1 MPIQDPTWTFFIVLS
16 VVLFAPMLMHR
27 LRIPSIVGMIIA
39 GVLIGKYGF
48 NILERDDSFK
58 LFGKVGVYYIMFL
71 ASLEMNMQ
79 DVKSIQKQYLTLGL
93 LSFLF
98 PVLLGFT
105 ANYYIM
111 GYGIMA
117 AVLMAAMY
125 ASHTLISYPI
135 VMRYGIARRKSV
147 SIATGG
153 TIVAD
158 VLTLLVLAGVTG
170 MLDEDASNLH
180 MLYLALK
187 VMVVGATILFIFP
200 RVGQWVFR
208 RYDEVVVQ
216 YIFVL
221 SMVFLGAGL
230 MEIAGIE
237 GILGA
242 FLVGIALNRLIPPSS
257 PLMSHIEFIGN
268 SIFIPYFLIGVGMM
282 INIQT
287 FMDYRQTLPLA
298 AIMIIVAT
306 MGKWLAAFV
315 TQKAFHLSRNDRK
328 LMFGLTSS
336 RAAATLA
343 VVLAGYE
350 LKVVD
355 DTVLNATMLLILFTC
370 IISSFATEHTARDIA
385 LNEKDTIEEV
395 VDKDQILVALSN
407 PETVQPLMNAALMLR
422 SKRDGTQISAVAV
435 VLENDSARRTQ
446 TAKQLEQAKKI
457 AAAANVGINTYN
469 RWAVNITTGIYHTM
483 MEIGASE
490 LLIGL
495 HQKTR
500 LSDSFF
506 GKFTSDILASVQQQV
521 VVFRPIV
528 PLNTMRR
535 IHLLVPKRAE
545 FERGFQHWLN
555 RVAGLAEQLSCT
567 VEAYATP
574 PTIKAMEDYCAKHK
588 LRIVLETHDYNTWN
602 DLSPIVHRTR
612 PDHLFIVVMART
624 ATLSYHKYMERI
636 PDQVE
641 RYFSTRDLMIIFPDQ
656 ISGSTTAST
665 IRSGVPVNVR

>member
-16 VVLFAPMLMHR
+16 VILFAPMLMHR

-170 MLDEDASNLH
+170 MLNEDASNLH

-395 VDKDQILVALSN
+395 GDKDQILVALSN

>member
-16 VVLFAPMLMHR
+16 VILFAPMLMHR

-170 MLDEDASNLH
+170 MLNEDASNLH

-395 VDKDQILVALSN
+395 GDKDQILVALSN

-435 VLENDSARRTQ
+435 VLENDSVRRTQ

-574 PTIKAMEDYCAKHK
+574 PTIKAMEDYCAKNK

>member
-16 VVLFAPMLMHR
+16 VILFAPMLMHR

-306 MGKWLAAFV
+306 MGKWLAAFA

-395 VDKDQILVALSN
+395 GDKDQILVALSN

-567 VEAYATP
+567 VEVYATP
-574 PTIKAMEDYCAKHK
+574 PTIKAMEDYCAKNK

>member
-16 VVLFAPMLMHR
+16 VILFAPMLMHR

-395 VDKDQILVALSN
+395 GDKDQILVALSN

-483 MEIGASE
+483 MEIGSSE

-567 VEAYATP
+567 VEVYATP
-574 PTIKAMEDYCAKHK
+574 PTIKAMEDYCAKNK

-612 PDHLFIVVMART
+612 PDHLFIVVMARF
-624 ATLSYHKYMERI
+624 ASLSYHKYMERI

>member
-16 VVLFAPMLMHR
+16 VILFAPMLMHR

-395 VDKDQILVALSN
+395 GDKDQILVALSN

>member
-16 VVLFAPMLMHR
+16 VILFAPMLMHR

-395 VDKDQILVALSN
+395 GDKDQILVALSN

-574 PTIKAMEDYCAKHK
+574 PTIKAMEDYCAKNK

>member
-16 VVLFAPMLMHR
+16 VILFAPMLMHR

-79 DVKSIQKQYLTLGL
+79 DVKFIQKQYLTLGL

-170 MLDEDASNLH
+170 MLEEDTSNLH

-395 VDKDQILVALSN
+395 GDKDQILVALSN

-588 LRIVLETHDYNTWN
+588 LRIVLETHDFNTWN

>member
-16 VVLFAPMLMHR
+16 VILFAPMLMHR

-306 MGKWLAAFV
+306 MGKWLAAFA

-395 VDKDQILVALSN
+395 GDKDQILVALSN

-574 PTIKAMEDYCAKHK
+574 PTIKAMEDYCAKNK

>member
-16 VVLFAPMLMHR
+16 VILFAPMLMHR

-395 VDKDQILVALSN
+395 GDKDQILVALSN

-567 VEAYATP
+567 VEVYATP
-574 PTIKAMEDYCAKHK
+574 PTIKAMEDYCAKNK

>member
-395 VDKDQILVALSN
+395 GDKDQILVALSN

>member
-1 MPIQDPTWTFFIVLS
+1 
-16 VVLFAPMLMHR
+16 
-27 LRIPSIVGMIIA
+27 
-39 GVLIGKYGF
+39 
-48 NILERDDSFK
+48 
-58 LFGKVGVYYIMFL
+58 
-71 ASLEMNMQ
+71 
-79 DVKSIQKQYLTLGL
+79 
-93 LSFLF
+93 
-98 PVLLGFT
+98 
-105 ANYYIM
+105 
-111 GYGIMA
+111 
-117 AVLMAAMY
+117 
-125 ASHTLISYPI
+125 
-135 VMRYGIARRKSV
+135 
-147 SIATGG
+147 
-153 TIVAD
+153 
-158 VLTLLVLAGVTG
+158 
-170 MLDEDASNLH
+170 
-180 MLYLALK
+180 
-187 VMVVGATILFIFP
+187 
-200 RVGQWVFR
+200 
-208 RYDEVVVQ
+208 
-216 YIFVL
+216 
-221 SMVFLGAGL
+221 

-306 MGKWLAAFV
+306 MGKWLAAFA

-395 VDKDQILVALSN
+395 GDKDQILVALSN

-483 MEIGASE
+483 MEIGAGE

-574 PTIKAMEDYCAKHK
+574 PTIKAMEDYCAKNK

>member
-1 MPIQDPTWTFFIVLS
+1 
-16 VVLFAPMLMHR
+16 MLMHR

-395 VDKDQILVALSN
+395 DDKDQILVALSN

>member
-1 MPIQDPTWTFFIVLS
+1 
-16 VVLFAPMLMHR
+16 MLMHR

-170 MLDEDASNLH
+170 MLNEDASNLH

-395 VDKDQILVALSN
+395 GDKDQILVALSN

-435 VLENDSARRTQ
+435 VLENDSVRRTQ

-574 PTIKAMEDYCAKHK
+574 PTIKAMEDYCAKNK

>member
-16 VVLFAPMLMHR
+16 VILFAPMLMHR

-268 SIFIPYFLIGVGMM
+268 SIFIPYFLIGVGMI

-306 MGKWLAAFV
+306 MGKWLAAFA

-395 VDKDQILVALSN
+395 DDKDQILVALSN